1 MLFVGGSHA
10 ARQPAAPAWCGLGSR
25 AERMLPAIRM
35 GAQELELAPYL
46 LHCERRLGEEY
57 ERCEAYLG
65 QAVRKPLKEIVD
77 RCLLEAHLSTI
88 LEGSRQLLA
97 GCQEQDLAR
106 LYTCAAV
113 LFASASKAAVPVT
126 WVALQLPKC
135 HFCLPPQQIQLSAMA
150 QLTQRAFLLCSAEC
164 AQGYGH
170 CRGCA

>member
-1 MLFVGGSHA
+1 MQLSA
-10 ARQPAAPAWCGLGSR
+10 CC
-25 AERMLPAIRM
+25 LPPTQEW
-35 GAQELELAPYL
+35 QELELAPYL

-106 LYTCAAV
+106 LYTCAYMLLAACCWPCCSRPAV
-113 LFASASKAAVPVT
+113 ITAAAP
-126 WVALQLPKC
+126 AC
-135 HFCLPPQQIQLSAMA
+135 D
-150 QLTQRAFLLCSAEC
+150 
-164 AQGYGH
+164 
-170 CRGCA
+170 